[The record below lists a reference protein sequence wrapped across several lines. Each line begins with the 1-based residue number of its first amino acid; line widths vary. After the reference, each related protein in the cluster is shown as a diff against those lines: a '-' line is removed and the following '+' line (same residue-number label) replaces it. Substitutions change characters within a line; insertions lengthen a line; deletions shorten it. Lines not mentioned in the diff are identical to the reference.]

1 MEDFKVR
8 LVNEK
13 YELEKNIV
21 KLEVYVGS
29 KPNIDQE
36 HIELLKEQLTV
47 MKTLNSILE
56 QRFKL
61 LNINV

>member
-13 YELEKNIV
+13 HELEKNIV
-21 KLEVYVGS
+21 KLEVYISS
-29 KPNIDQE
+29 KPNIDSE
-36 HIELLKEQLTV
+36 HIELLKEQLSV
-47 MKTLNSILE
+47 MKTLNNILE

>member
-13 YELEKNIV
+13 HELEKNIV
-21 KLEVYVGS
+21 KLEVYISS
-29 KPNIDQE
+29 KPNIDSE
-36 HIELLKEQLTV
+36 HIELLKEQLLT
-47 MKTLNSILE
+47 MKKLNDILE
-56 QRFKL
+56 QRFTL

>member
-13 YELEKNIV
+13 HELEKNIV
-21 KLEVYVGS
+21 KLEVYIGS
-29 KPNIDQE
+29 KPNIDSE
-36 HIELLKEQLTV
+36 HIELLKEQLLT
-47 MKTLNSILE
+47 MKKLNDILE

>member
-21 KLEVYVGS
+21 KLESYVGS
-29 KPNIDQE
+29 KPNIDTE
-36 HIELLKEQLTV
+36 HIELLKEQLST
-47 MKTLNSILE
+47 MKTLNDILE
-56 QRFKL
+56 RRFKL

>member
-21 KLEVYVGS
+21 KLEVYINS
-29 KPNIDQE
+29 KPNIDSE
-36 HIELLKEQLTV
+36 HIELLKEQLST
-47 MKTLNSILE
+47 MKTLNNILE
-56 QRFKL
+56 QRFKM

>member
-13 YELEKNIV
+13 HELEKNIV
-21 KLEVYVGS
+21 KLEVYIGS
-29 KPNIDQE
+29 KPNIDSE
-36 HIELLKEQLTV
+36 HIELLKEQLLT
-47 MKTLNSILE
+47 MKKLNNIFE

>member
-13 YELEKNIV
+13 HELEKNIV
-21 KLEVYVGS
+21 KLEVYIDS
-29 KPNIDQE
+29 KPNIDSE
-36 HIELLKEQLTV
+36 HIELLKEQLLT
-47 MKTLNSILE
+47 MKKLNDIFE

>member
-13 YELEKNIV
+13 HELEKNIV
-21 KLEVYVGS
+21 KLEVYIGY
-29 KPNIDQE
+29 KPNIDSE
-36 HIELLKEQLTV
+36 HIELLKEQLLT
-47 MKTLNSILE
+47 MKKLNDIFE

>member
-13 YELEKNIV
+13 HELEKNIV
-21 KLEVYVGS
+21 KLEVYIGS
-29 KPNIDQE
+29 KPNIDSE
-36 HIELLKEQLTV
+36 HIELLKEQLSV
-47 MKTLNSILE
+47 MKKLNDILE
-56 QRFKL
+56 QRFTL

>member
-13 YELEKNIV
+13 HELEKNIV
-21 KLEVYVGS
+21 KLEVYIGS
-29 KPNIDQE
+29 KPNIDSE
-36 HIELLKEQLTV
+36 HIELLKEQLSV
-47 MKTLNSILE
+47 MKTLNNILE

>member
-13 YELEKNIV
+13 HELEKNIV
-21 KLEVYVGS
+21 KLEVYIGS
-29 KPNIDQE
+29 KPNIDSE
-36 HIELLKEQLTV
+36 HIELLKEQLLT
-47 MKTLNSILE
+47 MRKLNDILE

>member
-13 YELEKNIV
+13 HELEKNIV
-21 KLEVYVGS
+21 KLEVYIGS
-29 KPNIDQE
+29 KPNIDSE
-36 HIELLKEQLTV
+36 HIELLKEQLLT
-47 MKTLNSILE
+47 MKKLNDIFE

>member
-13 YELEKNIV
+13 YELEKNII
-21 KLEVYVGS
+21 KLEVYINS
-29 KPNIDQE
+29 KPNIDTE
-36 HIELLKEQLTV
+36 HIELLKEQLLT
-47 MKTLNSILE
+47 MKKLNDILE
-56 QRFKL
+56 KRFTL